1 VACIKENKKLSIKQC
16 LYLFNTGHSTSEIV
30 KQLELTEADARDI
43 AIKVISWL
51 DELQLES
58 RYQEQYRRLK

>member
-1 VACIKENKKLSIKQC
+1 MSIKQC

-30 KQLELTEADARDI
+30 KQLELTEADARDL

-58 RYQEQYRRLK
+58 RYQEQFRR

>member
-1 VACIKENKKLSIKQC
+1 M
-16 LYLFNTGHSTSEIV
+16 
-30 KQLELTEADARDI
+30 ELTEAEARDI

-58 RYQEQYRRLK
+58 RYQEQYRR